1 MSLTFPKDFI
11 WGAASAA
18 HQVEGAHDIDGKG
31 PGIWDALVEGHVKN
45 NETGHQACDHYH
57 RYKEDVALMK
67 EMGLKA
73 YRFSI
78 SWPRVMPEK
87 GKVNE
92 QGLMFYKNL
101 VNELVQA
108 GIEPMVTLYHWNMP
122 MWVYE
127 EGGWHEDAIID
138 YFAEYTEVV
147 VKALSDKVSHWMTL
161 NEPACFIGNGYV
173 TGDHAP
179 FENNMTDVYALPAFT
194 AKISRPVLLA
204 HGRAVQVIR
213 EHAILPP
220 KIGVALNG
228 TLIEPTDD
236 SPEALEIAK
245 AKMFSD
251 MALFGTFSWWAD
263 PMVLGR
269 IPEPLKDIISDEEL
283 QIINQPLDF
292 LGYNCYT
299 TSNFDEWMPD
309 HDPIYPGMPRTAMGW
324 TITPNAL
331 YWAMKF
337 FYERYQLPMM
347 VTENGM
353 TNVDFVA
360 LDGKV
365 YDQPRIEFLKYY
377 LSGLHKATA
386 EGVPVMGYM
395 YWSIM
400 DNFEW
405 AEGYEPRFGLI
416 YVDYRTME
424 RTRKASSYWYEELCR
439 TNILPL

>member
-1 MSLTFPKDFI
+1 MKLTFPKEFL
-11 WGAASAA
+11 WSAASAA
-18 HQVEGAHDIDGKG
+18 HQVEGAYDTDGKG
-31 PGIWDALVEGHVKN
+31 LGIWDALVEGHVKH
-45 NETGHQACDHYH
+45 NETGHIACDHYH

-87 GKVNE
+87 GVVNE
-92 QGLMFYKNL
+92 KGILFYQNL
-101 VNELVQA
+101 VNELVEA

-127 EGGWHEDAIID
+127 EGGWHDERIVE
-138 YFAEYTEVV
+138 YFAEYVEVV
-147 VKALSDKVSHWMTL
+147 VKALSDKVSKWMTL

-173 TGDHAP
+173 MGDHAP
-179 FENNMTDVYALPAFT
+179 FENNLSDVNVLQEFS
-194 AKISRPVLLA
+194 AKISRQVLLA

-213 EHAILPP
+213 EHAVLPP
-220 KIGVALNG
+220 LVGLALNG
-228 TLIEPTDD
+228 TLIEPKDN
-236 SPEALEIAK
+236 SNQEKEIAK

-251 MALFGTFSWWAD
+251 FGLFGTFSWWAD

-269 IPEPLKDIISDEEL
+269 IPEPMVGIVSEEDMK
-283 QIINQPLDF
+283 IINQPLDF

-299 TSNFDEWMPD
+299 TSNFDEWMPN

-337 FYERYQLPMM
+337 FYERYQLPLM

-377 LSGLHKATA
+377 LKSLHQAIE
-386 EGVPVMGYM
+386 EGVPVIGYS

-416 YVDYRTME
+416 HVDYRTQK
-424 RTRKASSYWYEELCR
+424 RTRKESSYWYESVCR
-439 TNILPL
+439 TNAIDL